1 MRMLNFMCRF
11 LDKNFVLSLLAIAVF
26 AGAPQADAADDT
38 GQYLVMGLGNSTC
51 NSYLAE
57 DEAGIAYYL
66 SWLAGYMTTYNH
78 LQEDTYSILGKTKD
92 VNQIESW
99 LRDYCTVNG
108 NETFESAVRNL
119 LRNLKYFRQKKK
131 Q

>member
-1 MRMLNFMCRF
+1 MCRF
-11 LDKNFVLSLLAIAVF
+11 SNKNIVISVAIAVLAIA
-26 AGAPQADAADDT
+26 PLADAADDT
-38 GQYLVMGLGNSTC
+38 GQYLVMGLGNSSC

-57 DEAGIAYYL
+57 DETGVAYYL

-108 NETFESAVRNL
+108 HETFESAARNL
-119 LRNLKYFRQKKK
+119 LRNLKYFRLKKK